1 MGGTW
6 RCRAETIKPPQAS
19 RWWRST
25 SPRRDARARSDNP
38 GFVGSGI
45 IKMMPNTSAAAK
57 GCATEEKGAPYQ
69 TNCMASRARRRATVR
84 PPPPVPCLR
93 ERSATQ
99 STLPALPTLCR
110 AGDIRSRLPAAKRGA
125 RDATAFT
132 GWRRSG
138 PTATS
143 RYDVGHTHSPNPR
156 FLPKLHSMPPASR
169 MMPVICWPMRLS
181 STGLPRH
188 QLTRN

>member
-84 PPPPVPCLR
+84 PPPPVPVSGR
-93 ERSATQ
+93 ERSAPQ
-99 STLPALPTLCR
+99 STLPACQAS
-110 AGDIRSRLPAAKRGA
+110 AGPATSGQGRQP
-125 RDATAFT
+125 
-132 GWRRSG
+132 RSG
-138 PTATS
+138 GAGRDRLYRMAPVWSHGDKQVTTLGTLTAPT
-143 RYDVGHTHSPNPR
+143 
-156 FLPKLHSMPPASR
+156 
-169 MMPVICWPMRLS
+169 PVSCRNSIRC
-181 STGLPRH
+181 H
-188 QLTRN
+188 QHRARCR